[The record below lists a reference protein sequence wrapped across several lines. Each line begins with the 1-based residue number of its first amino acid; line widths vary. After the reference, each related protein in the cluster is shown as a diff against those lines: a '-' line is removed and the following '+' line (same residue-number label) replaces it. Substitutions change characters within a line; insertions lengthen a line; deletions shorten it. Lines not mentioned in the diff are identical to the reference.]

1 MSAARKIELENF
13 IKECFSENY
22 SSMVH
27 ETGQNLSLKQQEAA
41 LQQVLYYLYRMWD
54 VAEKVSETEVK
65 LVLPGQKTRKNRKFN
80 LLGVVDLVSDSSG
93 TTMYDLKTLE
103 KDIIL
108 EDKDKFK
115 KQLSIYSHI
124 WSGIRDQKLDGT
136 AIIATSVPNEVKKA
150 IKEFVQDP
158 EANFD
163 GFSDALSR
171 VNPIINIDVDEK
183 QIKNFLT
190 EFGDTVD
197 KIEERVFAPANVD
210 SLRAKQPGQDRDFG
224 SLVCRK
230 CDARYS
236 CDSYREYIA
245 SSRGKV
251 RSLFSQYW
259 DDEDESAEKW
269 VIDNLYED

>member
-1 MSAARKIELENF
+1 MSAARKIELEQF
-13 IKECFSENY
+13 LKECFSENY

-27 ETGQNLSLKQQEAA
+27 ETGQSLSLKQQEAA
-41 LQQVLYYLYRMWD
+41 LHQVLYYLYRMWD

-108 EDKDKFK
+108 QDKDKFK

-124 WSGIRDQKLDGT
+124 WKGIRDQKLDGT
-136 AIIATSVPNEVKKA
+136 AIIATSVPSEIKKA
-150 IKEFVQDP
+150 IREFTQDP
-158 EANFD
+158 EAKFNE
-163 GFSDALSR
+163 FSAALNK
-171 VNPIINIDVDEK
+171 VNPVISVEVDEK
-183 QIKNFLT
+183 QIENFLS

-197 KIEERVFAPANVD
+197 KIEERVFSPSTVE
-210 SLRAKQPGQDRDFG
+210 SLRTKQPGQNRDFG

-251 RSLFSQYW
+251 RAIFSQYW
-259 DDEDESAEKW
+259 DDDDETAENW
-269 VIDNLYED
+269 IIENLYED